1 MGVQEEGLSGGFSSW
16 DDQVAE
22 KTFVVGI
29 EGLYFLSP
37 VDKGGCDRIE
47 EVVEALELAFI
58 FEFFTG
64 GTLPGITELEPVL
77 IKRSTISPHTSENE
91 ETLIDELDCILI
103 VLLSQLLETL
113 ILLFVVVELPVELI
127 NDASKT
133 LDALHVTDWGDV

>member
-37 VDKGGCDRIE
+37 VDKAGCDRIE
-47 EVVEALELAFI
+47 EVVEALEIALI
-58 FEFFTG
+58 FECFTRG
-64 GTLPGITELEPVL
+64 ALPGITELEPVL
-77 IKRSTISPHTSENE
+77 VERSTIGPHTSENE
-91 ETLIDELDCILI
+91 ETLIDELDCVLI